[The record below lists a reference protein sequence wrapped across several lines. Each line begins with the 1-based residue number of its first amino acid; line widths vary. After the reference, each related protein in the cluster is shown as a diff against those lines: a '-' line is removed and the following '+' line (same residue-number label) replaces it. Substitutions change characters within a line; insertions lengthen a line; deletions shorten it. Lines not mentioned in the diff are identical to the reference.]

1 MCFEACSM
9 NSLEENE
16 CNILDRKHEGRT
28 LYGDLL
34 ILTWGEMGTTGLK
47 WCGIGTIV
55 GTVRH
60 ICITG

>member
-1 MCFEACSM
+1 MCFEACSV

-34 ILTWGEMGTTGLK
+34 ILTRVLEKWGKMGRIGLK
-47 WCGIGTIV
+47 WCGIGTID
-55 GTVRH
+55 H
-60 ICITG
+60 